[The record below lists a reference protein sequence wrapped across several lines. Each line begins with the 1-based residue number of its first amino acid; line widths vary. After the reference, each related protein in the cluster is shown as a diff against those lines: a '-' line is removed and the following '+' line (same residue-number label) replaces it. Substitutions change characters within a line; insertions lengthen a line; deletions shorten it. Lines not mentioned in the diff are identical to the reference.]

1 MNPLNRGIAKYPF
14 LLHVFPT
21 WNSGTMSLT
30 KLLVGIGVAWIV
42 LGSLV
47 LGPSL
52 LIYPAAWMTIMAFFF
67 GLHQIVGSRVTAPE
81 FAKQT
86 IAEPEPQ
93 PASYATPTPALQT
106 AE

>member
-1 MNPLNRGIAKYPF
+1 
-14 LLHVFPT
+14 
-21 WNSGTMSLT
+21 MSLT
-30 KLLVGIGVAWIV
+30 KLLVGIGVAWVV

-67 GLHQIVGSRVTAPE
+67 GLHQVVGTKVSAAE
-81 FAKQT
+81 FVQET
-86 IAEPEPQ
+86 SPEPQ
-93 PASYATPTPALQT
+93 AVAVASPTPSPVATTPTPAFQT